1 MGSPGSEDEAPVMQS
16 SPAKPSAPVKA
27 SACLVNRHGA
37 QAREISDLD
46 QISDILKETDSF
58 VWLDVA
64 DPGTDDLKLIQDEF
78 GLHPLA
84 VEDAVKAH
92 ERPKL
97 EAYDDFWFIV
107 VHGATRAADVLR
119 IHEIAIFVG
128 ARYVVT
134 VRDLPLYPIEEIQHR
149 WHGGNGV
156 GAGPGALLYTILD
169 TIVDGYTPIAEAFE
183 DRVELLEGELLSRGT
198 RTESVL
204 LAIYEMKKELSRF
217 RRAVVPM
224 RDILTPIIRGDI
236 GLLPQH
242 DLPYFRDVFDHVAR
256 AVDQLDDARDLVNNA
271 RDTHISMASHR
282 QNEVAKQ
289 LTIVATV
296 FLPLTFIT
304 GFFGQNFGW
313 LMNHITSS
321 ASFAELGI
329 GSEVAAL
336 AALLWYF
343 RHKHWF

>member
-1 MGSPGSEDEAPVMQS
+1 MGRDAAGNEPAVMQS
-16 SPAKPSAPVKA
+16 PLVVGSEPVKT

-37 QAREISDLD
+37 QAREIGDLG

-64 DPGTDDLKLIQDEF
+64 DPGPGDLKLIQEEF

-92 ERPKL
+92 QRPKL
-97 EAYDDFWFIV
+97 EAYDDAWFIV
-107 VHGATRAADVLR
+107 VHGATRAGDELR

-134 VRDLPLYPIEEIQHR
+134 VRDEPLYPVDEIQRR

-156 GAGPGALLYTILD
+156 QAGPGALLYTILD
-169 TIVDGYTPIAEAFE
+169 TVVDGYTPIAEAFE
-183 DRVELLEGELLSRGT
+183 DRVEELEGELLRRGT
-198 RTESVL
+198 HTESVL
-204 LAIYEMKKELSRF
+204 LAIYEMKKELHRF

-224 RDILTPIIRGDI
+224 RDILTPIMRGDVT
-236 GLLPQH
+236 LLPSG
-242 DLPYFRDVFDHVAR
+242 DLPYFRDVYDHVAR
-256 AVDQLDDARDLVNNA
+256 AVDLLDDTRDLVNNA

-282 QNEVAKQ
+282 QNEVSKQ

-313 LMNHITSS
+313 LVNHITST
-321 ASFAELGI
+321 ASFVELGV
-329 GSEVAAL
+329 GSEIVAF

-343 RHKHWF
+343 RYKHWF

>member
-1 MGSPGSEDEAPVMQS
+1 MQS
-16 SPAKPSAPVKA
+16 SPAKSPAPVKA

-37 QAREISDLD
+37 QAREIVDLD

-58 VWLDVA
+58 IWLDVA
-64 DPGTDDLKLIQDEF
+64 DPGPDDLKLIQEEF

-92 ERPKL
+92 QRPKL
-97 EAYDDFWFIV
+97 EAYDDAWFII
-107 VHGATRAADVLR
+107 VHGATRAGDELR

-134 VRDLPLYPIEEIQHR
+134 VRDEPLYPVDEIQRR
-149 WHGGNGV
+149 WHAGNGI
-156 GAGPGALLYTILD
+156 GGGTGALLYTILD
-169 TIVDGYTPIAEAFE
+169 TVADGYTPIAEAFE
-183 DRVELLEGELLSRGT
+183 DRVEVLEEELLRRGT

-204 LAIYEMKKELSRF
+204 LAIYGMKKELARF

-224 RDILTPIIRGDI
+224 RDILTPIIRGDVA
-236 GLLPQH
+236 LLPRR

-256 AVDQLDDARDLVNNA
+256 AVDQLDDARDLVNSA
-271 RDTHISMASHR
+271 RDTHISMASNR

-313 LMNHITSS
+313 LVNHITS
-321 ASFAELGI
+321 ADSFLVFGI
-329 GSEVAAL
+329 GSEIVAF
-336 AALLWYF
+336 AALLGYF
-343 RHKHWF
+343 RYKHWF

>member
-1 MGSPGSEDEAPVMQS
+1 MQS
-16 SPAKPSAPVKA
+16 PPVKT

-37 QAREISDLD
+37 QARQISDLD
-46 QISDILKETDSF
+46 QISDILKEEDSF

-64 DPGTDDLKLIQDEF
+64 DPGPDDLKLIQDEF

-92 ERPKL
+92 ERPKI
-97 EAYDDFWFIV
+97 EAYGEAWFIV
-107 VHGATRAADVLR
+107 VHGATREHDELR
-119 IHEIAIFVG
+119 IHEVAIFVG

-134 VRDLPLYPIEEIQHR
+134 VRDAPAYPIEEIQRR

-156 GAGPGALLYTILD
+156 GGGSGALLYTILD
-169 TIVDGYTPIAEAFE
+169 TVVDGYTPIAEAFE
-183 DRVELLEGELLSRGT
+183 DHVETLEGELLQRGT

-204 LAIYEMKKELSRF
+204 LEIYRMKKDLGRF

-224 RDILTPIIRGDI
+224 RDILSPIMRGDVK
-236 GLLPQH
+236 LLPAG
-242 DLPYFRDVFDHVAR
+242 DLPYFRDVYDHVAR

-271 RDTHISMASHR
+271 RDTHIAMASNR
-282 QNEVAKQ
+282 QSEVSRQ

-313 LMNHITSS
+313 LVDHVTSA

-329 GSEVAAL
+329 GSEVVAF
-336 AALLWYF
+336 AALLCYF
-343 RHKHWF
+343 RYKHWF

>member
-1 MGSPGSEDEAPVMQS
+1 MQS
-16 SPAKPSAPVKA
+16 SPVASSGRVKA

-37 QAREISDLD
+37 QAREIADLA
-46 QISDILKETDSF
+46 QISDILAEPDSF

-64 DPGTDDLKLIQDEF
+64 DPGPDDLELIQEEF

-92 ERPKL
+92 QRPKL
-97 EAYDDFWFIV
+97 EAYDDAWFIV
-107 VHGATRAADVLR
+107 VHGATRDGDELR

-134 VRDLPLYPIEEIQHR
+134 VRDEPLYPVDEIQRR

-156 GAGPGALLYTILD
+156 GGGAGALLYTILD
-169 TIVDGYTPIAEAFE
+169 TVVDGYTPIAEAFE
-183 DRVELLEGELLSRGT
+183 DRVEVLEGELLRRGT

-204 LAIYEMKKELSRF
+204 LEIYEMKKDLHRF

-224 RDILTPIIRGDI
+224 RDILTPIMRGDVS
-236 GLLPQH
+236 LLPRR
-242 DLPYFRDVFDHVAR
+242 DLPYFRDVYDHVAR

-271 RDTHISMASHR
+271 RDTHISMASNR
-282 QNEVAKQ
+282 QNEVSKQ

-296 FLPLTFIT
+296 FLPLTFVT

-313 LMNHITSS
+313 LVDHITGLE
-321 ASFAELGI
+321 AFLVLGV
-329 GSEVAAL
+329 GSEIAAG

-343 RHKHWF
+343 RYKHWF

>member
-1 MGSPGSEDEAPVMQS
+1 MQS
-16 SPAKPSAPVKA
+16 PPAKTPAKVKA

-37 QAREISDLD
+37 QAREIVDLD

-64 DPGTDDLKLIQDEF
+64 DPGPDDLQLIQEEF

-92 ERPKL
+92 QRPKL
-97 EAYDDFWFIV
+97 EAYDDAWFII
-107 VHGATRAADVLR
+107 VHGATRAGDELR
-119 IHEIAIFVG
+119 IHEVAIFVG

-134 VRDLPLYPIEEIQHR
+134 VRDEPLYPVDEIQRR
-149 WHGGNGV
+149 WHAGNGI
-156 GAGPGALLYTILD
+156 GGGTGALLYTILD
-169 TIVDGYTPIAEAFE
+169 TVADGYTPIAEAFE
-183 DRVELLEGELLSRGT
+183 DRVEVLEEELLRRGT

-204 LAIYEMKKELSRF
+204 LEIYGMKKELARF
-217 RRAVVPM
+217 RRAVLPM
-224 RDILTPIIRGDI
+224 RDILTPIIRGDVA
-236 GLLPQH
+236 LLPRR

-256 AVDQLDDARDLVNNA
+256 AVDQLDDARDLVNSA
-271 RDTHISMASHR
+271 RDTHISMASNR

-313 LMNHITSS
+313 LVNHITSP
-321 ASFAELGI
+321 ASFLVFGI
-329 GSEVAAL
+329 GSEVVGF
-336 AALLWYF
+336 AALLGYF
-343 RHKHWF
+343 RYKHWF

>member
-1 MGSPGSEDEAPVMQS
+1 MQS
-16 SPAKPSAPVKA
+16 SPVKTPAPLKT

-37 QAREISDLD
+37 EARHISDLS

-64 DPGTDDLKLIQDEF
+64 DPGADDLKLLQEEF

-92 ERPKL
+92 ERPKI
-97 EAYDDFWFIV
+97 EAYDDAWFIV
-107 VHGATRAADVLR
+107 VHGATRERDELR

-128 ARYVVT
+128 ARYIVT
-134 VRDLPLYPIEEIQHR
+134 VRDEPAYPIEEIQRR

-156 GAGPGALLYTILD
+156 GTGSGALLYTILD
-169 TIVDGYTPIAEAFE
+169 TVADGYTPIAEAFE
-183 DRVELLEGELLSRGT
+183 DRVETLEEELLSRGT
-198 RTESVL
+198 RTEHVL
-204 LAIYEMKKELSRF
+204 LEIYQMKKDLSRF

-224 RDILTPIIRGDI
+224 RDILNPIMRGDVT
-236 GLLPQH
+236 LLPPK
-242 DLPYFRDVFDHVAR
+242 DLPYFRDVLDHVAR

-271 RDTHISMASHR
+271 RDTHISMATNR

-313 LMNHITSS
+313 LVNHITGP
-321 ASFAELGI
+321 ASFLEFGI
-329 GSEVAAL
+329 GSEVVAF
-336 AALLWYF
+336 AALLGYF
-343 RHKHWF
+343 RYKRWF